1 MGVDALR
8 QALPGI
14 AHVPRPQ
21 RLSGGLVGQWR
32 LAPVVVAGLEGAQ
45 TFFFAGRELRRVEFV
60 ADASELADSGAAAY
74 GELLQ
79 FGRASYGP
87 ETAAND
93 PSGSYAAWTRGD
105 LEVYAQRETTI
116 TATPNPHCGIHR
128 RAVANVG
135 ALVARSARAH
145 ARRMAVKSPA
155 RSITYADLE
164 QRTNRLANALL
175 GLGLERGDRVGIY
188 LPNCVEVVEI
198 EIACYKA
205 GLIKA
210 PFNARLSPTEV
221 GAIAANS
228 GAALIVT
235 TTERAETIR
244 PHVAQSMPDAMP
256 QLLLTDDAG
265 PTGYEAALAQASDSF
280 APMAVFEDEVAV
292 LHYTSGSS
300 GVLKAAMQ
308 TFGNRLAQLRKFL
321 TRSDGQQPGHILGL
335 VGPITHASGMQMVP
349 ALCQGVT
356 IRLFNGFEPPRFI
369 ADMRA
374 DRVTHTFMVPTM
386 INMLLTE
393 LEGQY
398 RPLPDLLRLGY
409 GAAPMA
415 PARILQ
421 AMDVFGPILQ
431 QGYGAGETTSGVC
444 GLSVEDHL
452 FARAA
457 RPERLA
463 SCGRPFLECDVQI
476 LGDDGQPVATGE
488 IGEIVVRGDDIFA
501 GYWRAP
507 ELTAEAGRAPG
518 ADTTAAI
525 DAFCAQHLGGFKR
538 PRRIEFVTALP
549 KNPNGKVMRRAVQ
562 APYWEGRG
570 RMVN

>member
-1 MGVDALR
+1 MTTNPPLAR
-8 QALPGI
+8 
-14 AHVPRPQ
+14 
-21 RLSGGLVGQWR
+21 RL
-32 LAPVVVAGLEGAQ
+32 
-45 TFFFAGRELRRVEFV
+45 
-60 ADASELADSGAAAY
+60 
-74 GELLQ
+74 
-79 FGRASYGP
+79 
-87 ETAAND
+87 
-93 PSGSYAAWTRGD
+93 
-105 LEVYAQRETTI
+105 
-116 TATPNPHCGIHR
+116 
-128 RAVANVG
+128 VANVG

-145 ARRMAVKSPA
+145 GPRIAVKTLA
-155 RSITYADLE
+155 RSVTYAELE
-164 QRTNRLANALL
+164 LRSNRLANALL
-175 GLGLERGDRVGIY
+175 GLGLARGERVGIY
-188 LPNCVEVVEI
+188 LPNCVEIVEI

-205 GLIKA
+205 GLVKA
-210 PFNARLSPTEV
+210 PFNARLSPAEV
-221 GAIAANS
+221 GAVAAN
-228 GAALIVT
+228 AEATVIIT
-235 TTERAETIR
+235 TADRAEAIA
-244 PHVAQSMPDAMP
+244 PHVRQAIPG
-256 QLLLTDDAG
+256 AG
-265 PTGYEAALAQASDSF
+265 PKVLLIDGPSDASYEALLARASDSF
-280 APMAVFEDEVAV
+280 APVAVFADEVAV

-321 TRSDGQQPGHILGL
+321 IRSDGQQAGHILGL
-335 VGPITHASGMQMVP
+335 VGPITHASGMQIVP

-356 IRLFNGFEPPRFI
+356 IRLFNGFEPARFI
-369 ADMRA
+369 ADMRT

-415 PARILQ
+415 PARILK

-463 SCGRPFLECDVQI
+463 SCGRPFLESDVQVV
-476 LGDDGQPVATGE
+476 GDDGQPVATGE
-488 IGEIVVRGDDIFA
+488 IGEIVVRGEDIFA

-507 ELTAEAGRAPG
+507 ELTAEVLKDGAYHTGDLARMDEEGFVYIVDRKKDMVISGGFNVYPSEVEAVLYQHDAIADACVFAVPDDKWGEAVAAHVVLKPGRT
-518 ADTTAAI
+518 ADDTASAAI

-538 PRRIEFVTALP
+538 PRRIEFVNTLP